1 MTRIK
6 RENVYP
12 TPGRGNWFRF
22 ALLAAALIAISYFAF
37 QEGSDD
43 PDSLLGSSTSQML
56 RVDLPDAQI
65 EQKSKMEK
73 YFEGHKANPDGDD
86 ADGDDA
92 DGDDADGDDADG
104 ADADGA
110 DGDDGGDDNEG
121 EDVSEGDDEGEAEA
135 EGGDDDGKE

>member
-12 TPGRGNWFRF
+12 TPGRGSWFRL
-22 ALLAAALIAISYFAF
+22 ALLAVALIGILYFAF

-43 PDSLLGSSTSQML
+43 TPDSLLDSSTSQML

-65 EQKSKMEK
+65 KQKSKMEK
-73 YFEGHKANPDGDD
+73 YFEDKKANPDGED

-92 DGDDADGDDADG
+92 DSDDGDDDS
-104 ADADGA
+104 
-110 DGDDGGDDNEG
+110 EG
-121 EDVSEGDDEGEAEA
+121 EDESESESEGDDEGEAEA
-135 EGGDDDGKE
+135 EGGDDDEKE